1 MSDFLYRF
9 YYHKGASFCTIYNQG
24 MSFFFTPLVYHKIK
38 IQKIPTNGKFLL
50 ITILYRSRFSR
61 AFVGIRQAVDQR
73 IYSLFI
79 AFIVTTP
86 LIRQGFVFLLQI
98 IYGLAIQVRYRT
110 KAAENG
116 HALHDFST
124 YDSSIATAGKEND
137 ASRTETAFSAAYPYI
152 PPLAQT
158 PDCRLIL
165 AHLQP
170 GTQNLK
176 HHEGKENSKEEFQ
189 FHGINRQGRGG
200 PAGQSLPARDVSD
213 WQSCGSHP
221 YPCFLR

>member
-1 MSDFLYRF
+1 M
-9 YYHKGASFCTIYNQG
+9 
-24 MSFFFTPLVYHKIK
+24 
-38 IQKIPTNGKFLL
+38 
-50 ITILYRSRFSR
+50 
-61 AFVGIRQAVDQR
+61 
-73 IYSLFI
+73 
-79 AFIVTTP
+79 
-86 LIRQGFVFLLQI
+86 
-98 IYGLAIQVRYRT
+98 

-165 AHLQP
+165 AYLQP

-189 FHGINRQGRGG
+189 FHGINRQGRER
-200 PAGQSLPARDVSD
+200 PAGQIPKAEAVSD
-213 WQSCGSHP
+213 RQSCGSRL